1 MFEIPKVQEFPVSY
15 SFEAVV
21 GLPDYQGLPSVMQYS
36 PSWQVRRQTIALV
49 QYSFGAFVTF
59 CFVSDHFLDL
69 AKLALID

>member
-36 PSWQVRRQTIALV
+36 PSWQVRRQAIALV
-49 QYSFGAFVTF
+49 QY
-59 CFVSDHFLDL
+59 
-69 AKLALID
+69 